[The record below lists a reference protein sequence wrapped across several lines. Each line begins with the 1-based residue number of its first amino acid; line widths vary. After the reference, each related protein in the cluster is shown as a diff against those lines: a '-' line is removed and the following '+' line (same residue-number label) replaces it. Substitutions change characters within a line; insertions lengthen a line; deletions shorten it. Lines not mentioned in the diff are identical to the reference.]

1 MQTNTARATAPKSE
15 RSSGQMLIAVFKA
28 PLEIVGRRP
37 RRSVRHILFV
47 CVIRNLI
54 ATRSLRR
61 IARRPLRET
70 RRYAFSAFT
79 MGACLSSPPKT
90 EPSNERSSEDEE
102 EEKDFNL
109 FD

>member
-15 RSSGQMLIAVFKA
+15 RSSGQMLIAVF
-28 PLEIVGRRP
+28 LRRL
-37 RRSVRHILFV
+37 RSSDVVPEGAFDIFYLSASSG
-47 CVIRNLI
+47 IYLI

-90 EPSNERSSEDEE
+90 EPSNERSSEDEK
-102 EEKDFNL
+102 KDFDL

>member
-1 MQTNTARATAPKSE
+1 
-15 RSSGQMLIAVFKA
+15 MLIAVFKA

-37 RRSVRHILFV
+37 RGSVRHILFV

-54 ATRSLRR
+54 ATRSLR
-61 IARRPLRET
+61 ET
-70 RRYAFSAFT
+70 RRHVFASLT

-102 EEKDFNL
+102 KDSEDEEKDFNL
-109 FD
+109 YD

>member
-1 MQTNTARATAPKSE
+1 
-15 RSSGQMLIAVFKA
+15 MLIAVFKA

-37 RRSVRHILFV
+37 RRSVRHKKV
-47 CVIRNLI
+47 E
-54 ATRSLRR
+54 SDRR

-102 EEKDFNL
+102 EDFDL